1 MQLKVQ
7 DILVGSR
14 RAELAAV
21 RDGFCAA
28 AHLQPQLQ
36 VLTASDLALIM
47 HGLEHITAAD
57 VLATIRFEE
66 GNFPSECAL
75 PAMLAAVVRAM
86 DEPML
91 RQLLLFV
98 TGEPLIPIG
107 GAYWMRGSLSRVHL
121 SFVYVALSH
130 RPQKSERS
138 RSPSKTYY
146 YCAQLGRRRI
156 ATNGTCVHIYDGR
169 PDVLQCTAAFR
180 KAAHS
185 AGIVRK
191 SRLRASLKP

>member
-28 AHLQPQLQ
+28 AHLQPQLE

-47 HGLEHITAAD
+47 HGLEHITPAD

-75 PAMLAAVVRAM
+75 PAMLEAVVRAM

-98 TGEPLIPIG
+98 TGEPSIPIG
-107 GAYWMRGSLSRVHL
+107 GAYWMRGSLTRACISV
-121 SFVYVALSH
+121 SFMLHTRTGLRNPNAHAAHPKHITIARSLGGEESLPTAHVCTYTMDVPEYS
-130 RPQKSERS
+130 SERLLS
-138 RSPSKTYY
+138 EKLR
-146 YCAQLGRRRI
+146 
-156 ATNGTCVHIYDGR
+156 
-169 PDVLQCTAAFR
+169 TALELFESQGFAL
-180 KAAHS
+180 A
-185 AGIVRK
+185 
-191 SRLRASLKP
+191 

>member
-1 MQLKVQ
+1 MQ

-91 RQLLLFV
+91 RQLLLF
-98 TGEPLIPIG
+98 L
-107 GAYWMRGSLSRVHL
+107 RVML
-121 SFVYVALSH
+121 
-130 RPQKSERS
+130 SERAHQQA
-138 RSPSKTYY
+138 R
-146 YCAQLGRRRI
+146 
-156 ATNGTCVHIYDGR
+156 TCTHARTHRYTSQR
-169 PDVLQCTAAFR
+169 FR
-180 KAAHS
+180 T
-185 AGIVRK
+185 
-191 SRLRASLKP
+191 

>member
-121 SFVYVALSH
+121 SFVYVALAQASEIRTLTQPIQNILLLRAAWEEKNRYQRH
-130 RPQKSERS
+130 MCAHIRWTSRRTPVHGCFPKS
-138 RSPSKTYY
+138 
-146 YCAQLGRRRI
+146 CAQRW
-156 ATNGTCVHIYDGR
+156 NCSKV
-169 PDVLQCTAAFR
+169 
-180 KAAHS
+180 KA
-185 AGIVRK
+185 
-191 SRLRASLKP
+191 SR